1 MPHDV
6 AHVHAKHG
14 WLCASMAQEPARRA
28 RHVSVMSPNENVVY
42 LSQFMLFRYDKDM
55 LCPPEAALCSL
66 SLTVTVTLSL
76 SKHETSLT
84 RDRHGDRR
92 RTVYTD

>member
-1 MPHDV
+1 MPHG
-6 AHVHAKHG
+6 HATCKA
-14 WLCASMAQEPARRA
+14 WVELCASMAQEPARRA

-76 SKHETSLT
+76 ET
-84 RDRHGDRR
+84 RN
-92 RTVYTD
+92 VTDT